1 MPDSQAAAKPRE
13 DVVISVCF
21 SDLPETNS
29 AFQAVRDLAERLDA
43 LYRFREIILIVD
55 DTQRERY
62 LGLVEQVS
70 ELRLFTVHPAIGHY
84 ERRVIA
90 AEEAI
95 GDIVLI
101 AAATE
106 IACLDLPA
114 LLKQAEDA
122 GSIVLATRAGRRA
135 RTGLALLT
143 LALGRLAGFRIDPGD
158 LQTIALPRTLLNRI
172 LAHEEPE
179 LALRFPLRD
188 PGLPLTRFPAGG
200 KTPARRA
207 PGQFRRRMRLLQR
220 LLVYLAPTLLLCVSV
235 SSAILTLLGIGYAF
249 YMLGAWLVVAE
260 LAPGWLTTS
269 AMLSLSATFMGLSTL
284 GLSLGLQQLLN
295 QRRKAQV
302 ERIAHEVN
310 RIDLFGKMASD
321 LNVEIAGGGGQ
332 PHPARKVN
340 PDAWPAQSI
349 RLSHH
354 RGRLLWLLSGALPLF
369 HLQPYPAGGSRGQ
382 THAARLARQSG
393 ARP

>member
-1 MPDSQAAAKPRE
+1 MPDSQAAKPRE

-21 SDLPETNS
+21 PDLPETES

-55 DTQRERY
+55 DTRRERY

-114 LLKQAEDA
+114 LLRQAEDA

-179 LALRFPLRD
+179 LALRFPPRD
-188 PGLPLTRFPAGG
+188 PALPLTRFLAGG
-200 KTPARRA
+200 KAPARRE
-207 PGQFRRRMRLLQR
+207 PGQLRRRMRLL
-220 LLVYLAPTLLLCVSV
+220 
-235 SSAILTLLGIGYAF
+235 
-249 YMLGAWLVVAE
+249 
-260 LAPGWLTTS
+260 
-269 AMLSLSATFMGLSTL
+269 
-284 GLSLGLQQLLN
+284 
-295 QRRKAQV
+295 
-302 ERIAHEVN
+302 
-310 RIDLFGKMASD
+310 
-321 LNVEIAGGGGQ
+321 
-332 PHPARKVN
+332 
-340 PDAWPAQSI
+340 
-349 RLSHH
+349 
-354 RGRLLWLLSGALPLF
+354 
-369 HLQPYPAGGSRGQ
+369 
-382 THAARLARQSG
+382 
-393 ARP
+393 

>member
-13 DVVISVCF
+13 DMVISVCF
-21 SDLPETNS
+21 SDLPETDS

-55 DTQRERY
+55 EARRERY

-101 AAATE
+101 VAATE

-114 LLKQAEDA
+114 LLKQVEDA
-122 GSIVLATRAGRRA
+122 GSIVLATRADRRA

-172 LAHEEPE
+172 LAHQEPE
-179 LALRFPLRD
+179 LALRFPPRD
-188 PGLPLTRFPAGG
+188 PGLPLTRLLAEG
-200 KTPARRA
+200 KAPARRA

-220 LLVYLAPTLLLCVSV
+220 LLVYLAPTLLLCVSI
-235 SSAILTLLGIGYAF
+235 SSAILTLLGIGYAC

-295 QRRKAQV
+295 QRRQAQV

-321 LNVEIAGGGGQ
+321 LNIEIAGGGA
-332 PHPARKVN
+332 PNHTRPAK
-340 PDAWPAQSI
+340 
-349 RLSHH
+349 
-354 RGRLLWLLSGALPLF
+354 
-369 HLQPYPAGGSRGQ
+369 
-382 THAARLARQSG
+382 
-393 ARP
+393 